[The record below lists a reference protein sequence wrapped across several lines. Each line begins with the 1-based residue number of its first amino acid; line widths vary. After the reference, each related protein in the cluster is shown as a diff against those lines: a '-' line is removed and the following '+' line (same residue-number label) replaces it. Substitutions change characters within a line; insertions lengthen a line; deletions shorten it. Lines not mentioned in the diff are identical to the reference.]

1 MSRPLIRELL
11 LSGNIKHVLTHR
23 KETTALRLLR
33 DSVLRVF
40 PATHNQSDI
49 ARTYALQWACQQQ
62 YFRLMT
68 ADPERVLEYTYRRN
82 CPPVGFSVLPM
93 TRRCRN
99 PRVCPWCFVL
109 QRLLPVYGAL
119 MEVPREIRLQR
130 DVLVWY
136 RVLPY
141 TPNDLPFLRSNYGP
155 HQWCKASVTAQ
166 LVIPFINY
174 TTSHL
179 QLHHIGIQIVP
190 RESDCEKQLVRRII
204 RPAFRVR
211 RFKGA
216 LSGNIIRAIALNLPW
231 LELLDARNLFQF
243 QTLLDGFKKSRLMRI
258 THYKEKG
265 IEDAN

>member
-1 MSRPLIRELL
+1 M
-11 LSGNIKHVLTHR
+11 SGNIKHVLTHR

-82 CPPVGFSVLPM
+82 CPPVGFSVSPE
-93 TRRCRN
+93 TRRCSN
-99 PRVCPWCFVL
+99 PRVCPWCFVRR
-109 QRLLPVYGAL
+109 RLLPVYAAL
-119 MEVPREIRLQR
+119 MKVPKAIRLQQ
-130 DVLVWY
+130 DVLVWC
-136 RVLPY
+136 RILPY
-141 TPNDLPFLRSNYGP
+141 TPNALPFFRSNYGP
-155 HQWCKASVTAQ
+155 HQWCQALVTAQ

-190 RESDCEKQLVRRII
+190 RESDCEKQLVRRSVKP
-204 RPAFRVR
+204 RLHVQ

-216 LSGNIIRAIALNLPW
+216 PGSGIIRAMALSFQMQW
-231 LELLDARNLFQF
+231 LELLDSRNLLQF